1 MLQDVKSYIGK
12 CFATKDLGEAAYVLG
27 IKIYRDRSS
36 VPMQDKPKLCKFQ
49 GASTP
54 AEVKRMQRV
63 PYALVIGSIMYA
75 VRCTCLNVV
84 FAQNMTSQF
93 QQNPG
98 ELQWTAV
105 KNILKYLTDIDDPK
119 SQTGYVFIL
128 NGGAVD

>member
-36 VPMQDKPKLCKFQ
+36 VPMQDKPKLCKSQ
-49 GASTP
+49 GALTP

-75 VRCTCLNVV
+75 KSTKQSIL
-84 FAQNMTSQF
+84 ATSSAKA
-93 QQNPG
+93 
-98 ELQWTAV
+98 EYIAV
-105 KNILKYLTDIDDPK
+105 SDASKE
-119 SQTGYVFIL
+119 
-128 NGGAVD
+128 AV